1 MLNLIVLIGR
11 LTRDPELRHTGSGIA
26 VAHFTVAVDRPYTNQ
41 QGERETDFI
50 DVTCWRQLAENVSQH
65 LQKGRLVAVQGSLH
79 IRKYETADGQQRR
92 AAEVS
97 ADQVR
102 FLDRPRDGAPGAG
115 PAGFRPES
123 PEGEDDVPF

>member
-1 MLNLIVLIGR
+1 MLNRVILIGR
-11 LTRDPELRHTGSGIA
+11 LVRDPEMRYTPSGIA
-26 VAHFTVAVDRPYTNQ
+26 SVRMSIAVQRPFANQ